1 MYSYVNAYNWL
12 ATFSVPNINCYC
24 NKVLVYCFY
33 WMNFRSSFFLNN
45 WTEHFRGKGNTQT
58 TLNCYPEIKTDSLY
72 FYVGFFVIAHTI
84 NLSASQYNNKN
95 DGGVLVVM
103 LMNLLFFGV
112 FVDFK
117 VFCYF
122 YLQVFWCFKRLY
134 RRICSIWALL
144 GVIDVNL
151 PWIYFHCRGWIRGKD
166 RTTIERNKTYSFFLE
181 EFVSLL

>member
-1 MYSYVNAYNWL
+1 MYSYVDAYNWL
-12 ATFSVPNINCYC
+12 ATFSVPNINCNC
-24 NKVLVYCFY
+24 NKLLVYCFY

-58 TLNCYPEIKTDSLY
+58 TLNCYSEIKTDSLY
-72 FYVGFFVIAHTI
+72 FYVGFFVITHTI

-103 LMNLLFFGV
+103 LINLLS
-112 FVDFK
+112 
-117 VFCYF
+117 
-122 YLQVFWCFKRLY
+122 QVFWCFKRLY
-134 RRICSIWALL
+134 RRICSNWALL

-151 PWIYFHCRGWIRGKD
+151 PWIYFYCRGWIRGKD